1 MKQAALPSTI
11 PTKTVLAAASI
22 HFHDICL
29 ELDVVSLPCQVEAVL
44 WVGSGEKQAAVVLLP
59 PLPSVPRSYRSFSGT
74 RFPHNPFQAFNG
86 LLKVIRGVHTKISY
100 IRLSLNKAKPQT

>member
-59 PLPSVPRSYRSFSGT
+59 PLPSPFSCQT
-74 RFPHNPFQAFNG
+74 TSSRTISWSMVRQ
-86 LLKVIRGVHTKISY
+86 TKNQMIVM
-100 IRLSLNKAKPQT
+100 IL